1 MTPPAGS
8 GDRAGRAAPCGAR
21 LPSHRPAPGGS
32 APPERGRRG
41 KRGQDAA
48 AEWLRVSR
56 TEWRRVETIRVRR
69 LLV

>member
-1 MTPPAGS
+1 MTPPAGF
-8 GDRAGRAAPCGAR
+8 GDRAGRAAPGGAR
-21 LPSHRPAPGGS
+21 LPSRRPAPGGS
-32 APPERGRRG
+32 APPERG
-41 KRGQDAA
+41 KRGRDTT